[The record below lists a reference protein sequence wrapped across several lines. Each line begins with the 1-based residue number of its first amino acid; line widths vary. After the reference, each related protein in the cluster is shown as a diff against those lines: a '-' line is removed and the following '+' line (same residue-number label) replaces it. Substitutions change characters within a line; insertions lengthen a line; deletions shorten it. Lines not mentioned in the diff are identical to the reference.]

1 VRQIYPVQGPDWPV
15 TPKPAEGRLPD
26 VVSELARLYGNRARA
41 AASPRWLRA
50 NMVTS
55 SDGAAALDGLSG
67 GLSGPADRMLF
78 KVLRSLADVILVG
91 AGTARAERYRPVS
104 AAGIWTALRPADAA
118 LPGIAVITASLD
130 LDACPQLLAGQPG
143 SPRPILITTEHAAA
157 ADAARGGA
165 VTGRAQVI
173 VAGRQRVDVRQ
184 AVRALGCM
192 GYRQI
197 LAEGG
202 PGLLGQL
209 AEAGLVDEFCITI
222 SPVLAGGPAGRVVA
236 ARPSPPGG
244 GAADRLKLAH
254 VLADDDF
261 LFCRYL
267 RQDTAP
273 SEE

>member
-1 VRQIYPVQGPDWPV
+1 VRQIYPVQGPDWAV
-15 TPKPAEGRLPD
+15 TPKASPGLLPD
-26 VVSELARLYGNRARA
+26 AVAALAHLYACPAVSGR
-41 AASPRWLRA
+41 PWLRA

-55 SDGAAALDGLSG
+55 ADGAATLDGRSG
-67 GLSGPADRMLF
+67 GLSGPADRMVF
-78 KVLRSLADVILVG
+78 TVLRSVADVILVG

-104 AAGIWTALRPADAA
+104 AAGIWTALRPAGAD
-118 LPGIAVITASLD
+118 LPGIAVVTASLD
-130 LDACPQLLAGQPG
+130 LDACPQLLACKPG
-143 SPRPILITTEHAAA
+143 SPTPILITTERAAA

-184 AVRALGCM
+184 AVTALGGM

-197 LAEGG
+197 LTEGG

-209 AEAGLVDEFCITI
+209 TEADLLDEFCITI
-222 SPVLAGGPAGRVVA
+222 SPVFADGPAGRVVA
-236 ARPSPPGG
+236 ARPSPPGA
-244 GAADRLKLAH
+244 GAADRLTLAH
-254 VLADDDF
+254 LLADEDF

-267 RQDTAP
+267 RHDTEF

>member
-1 VRQIYPVQGPDWPV
+1 
-15 TPKPAEGRLPD
+15 
-26 VVSELARLYGNRARA
+26 
-41 AASPRWLRA
+41 
-50 NMVTS
+50 
-55 SDGAAALDGLSG
+55 
-67 GLSGPADRMLF
+67 
-78 KVLRSLADVILVG
+78 
-91 AGTARAERYRPVS
+91 VS
-104 AAGIWTALRPADAA
+104 AAGIWPALRPAGAA
-118 LPGIAVITASLD
+118 LPSIAVITASLD

-143 SPRPILITTEHAAA
+143 SRRPILITTEHSAA
-157 ADAARGGA
+157 ADAARGGVVA
-165 VTGRAQVI
+165 GQAQVI

-184 AVRALGCM
+184 AVTALGCM

-267 RQDTAP
+267 RQDTAS